1 MTFHADPLKW
11 PIVDLYRRANAV
23 SLNHGRLRPIY
34 ADAVKAEKILIGDWK
49 TGSSQLDRNSLHK
62 LHNDAFDVIVFPR
75 DIRWLGAGETRPNLV
90 SQAFV
95 NFAKAG
101 HEGIGL
107 YLCNM
112 DYGFLEGMSKISP
125 CILLIASSLRVRAW
139 LPISDAIKIRT
150 LVFRPEWT

>member
-1 MTFHADPLKW
+1 M
-11 PIVDLYRRANAV
+11 
-23 SLNHGRLRPIY
+23 
-34 ADAVKAEKILIGDWK
+34 
-49 TGSSQLDRNSLHK
+49 
-62 LHNDAFDVIVFPR
+62 
-75 DIRWLGAGETRPNLV
+75 
-90 SQAFV
+90 